1 MATHQHQYIHNVHY
15 VLLSSSG
22 GGGRG
27 GGGGG
32 SYIQCIGSYE
42 ECVQASRAE
51 LTAHDADTMMTNKS
65 KTFGSLEKTTLEEQE
80 EEEEEEE
87 EDKSASENKSQQG
100 GVIKHIF
107 DR

>member
-32 SYIQCIGSYE
+32 GGSYIQCIGSYE
-42 ECVQASRAE
+42 ECVQVSRAE

-80 EEEEEEE
+80 EEEEEEG
-87 EDKSASENKSQQG
+87 KSANENKSQQG